1 MARVR
6 VRVGRRGRRIEE
18 GVHVEGRRRV
28 GVGVGVVV
36 VWGSHHQIELSA
48 NSQFNLMKS
57 NEIGEFLKKKNQK
70 KKKIDRDWD

>member
-1 MARVR
+1 M
-6 VRVGRRGRRIEE
+6 
-18 GVHVEGRRRV
+18 